1 MNCNQC
7 GNGMNGPGDV
17 CPACV
22 AKEKIILFDTVEAA
36 AKDAEAQPPG
46 IISIRHVVRYG
57 DKFVIVLASPLI
69 LVVIPFWIIGKIAM
83 LLKIDK
89 LFD

>member
-1 MNCNQC
+1 MSDEGKEGAGWVDRCLRIALLGC
-7 GNGMNGPGDV
+7 Y
-17 CPACV
+17 CV
-22 AKEKIILFDTVEAA
+22 
-36 AKDAEAQPPG
+36 
-46 IISIRHVVRYG
+46 
-57 DKFVIVLASPLI
+57 VIVLASPLI